1 MKQFYILLLLAAL
14 SCPIRAQS
22 VYNVPFSLSDSTFI
36 IGSVYTARIELTADH
51 RDVAEQSKPSLD
63 SIAAFIISRPQL
75 VLELG
80 AHTDLR
86 GNDSSN
92 LVLSQLRAEKIKKY
106 LVSKGVPSQVLP
118 AVGYG
123 ETKPLMMQGNIDR
136 VKDAAQQEALHQRNH
151 RCEFRILYLYRNGV
165 FSLTDTAF
173 ATGAIMRL
181 NVLFDLR
188 APTVRPESNALIDSL
203 ARFLIAHPKL
213 KVEIGNHTDT
223 RGSDNMNNRNSLERA
238 QSIAERLR
246 TQGVPESQ
254 VFVKGYGATQT
265 LVSKKYLF
273 ELKSRSSHEQFHQLN
288 KRTEVKIISNGK

>member
-14 SCPIRAQS
+14 SCPLHAQS

-36 IGSVYTARIELTADH
+36 IGSVYTARIELTPDH
-51 RDVAEQSKPSLD
+51 RDVARQSKPSLD
-63 SIAAFIISRPQL
+63 SIAAFIISHPQL

-92 LVLSQLRAEKIKKY
+92 LVLSQLRAEKIKQY
-106 LVSKGVPSQVLP
+106 LVSKGVPPQVLP

-123 ETKPLMMQGNIDR
+123 ETKPLIMQGNIDR

-151 RCEFRILYLYRNGV
+151 RCEFKILYLHRNGV
-165 FSLTDTAF
+165 FSFTDTAF
-173 ATGAIMRL
+173 VPGSIMRL
-181 NVLFDLR
+181 HVLFDLR

-203 ARFLIAHPKL
+203 ARFLIAHPEL

-223 RGSDNMNNRNSLERA
+223 RGSDNINNRNSLERA
-238 QSIAERLR
+238 HSIAERLR
-246 TQGVPESQ
+246 AQGVPESQ

-265 LVSKKYLF
+265 LVSKKYLM
-273 ELKSRSSHEQFHQLN
+273 ELKSRGAQEQFHMLN
-288 KRTEVKIISNGK
+288 RRTEVKIISNGK